1 MSKKFKKDK
10 KVFDLKIP
18 FDFDFLFTSTNFYR
32 KCSLKLKKLD
42 VYEILCRFSFLK
54 IFRTQKIQIQ
64 RKFDTL
70 CLS

>member
-42 VYEILCRFSFLK
+42 I
-54 IFRTQKIQIQ
+54 
-64 RKFDTL
+64 
-70 CLS
+70 